1 MFPAQTEEDGARHRR
16 GGESSGPTD
25 GGTQD
30 QEDSAHDNLQVRTPS
45 NRPSQPLHRYF
56 RKYAKLLYYDFL
68 FRLIILMEY
77 QYILKGISSRIGAKL
92 MSKLRNSNNSNILML
107 TVCSGGLWR

>member
-1 MFPAQTEEDGARHRR
+1 MFPAQTEENGARHRR

-45 NRPSQPLHRYF
+45 NRPSQPLHPHF

-68 FRLIILMEY
+68 FRLIIHSWLFYSTLSLNISTREGVWNNINTFLKA
-77 QYILKGISSRIGAKL
+77 YIVGE
-92 MSKLRNSNNSNILML
+92 
-107 TVCSGGLWR
+107 GLC

>member
-16 GGESSGPTD
+16 GGESPGPTD

-45 NRPSQPLHRYF
+45 NRASQP
-56 RKYAKLLYYDFL
+56 
-68 FRLIILMEY
+68 
-77 QYILKGISSRIGAKL
+77 
-92 MSKLRNSNNSNILML
+92 
-107 TVCSGGLWR
+107 

>member
-45 NRPSQPLHRYF
+45 NIE
-56 RKYAKLLYYDFL
+56 LLNHYIDTFGKM
-68 FRLIILMEY
+68 LILSI
-77 QYILKGISSRIGAKL
+77 QYTDI
-92 MSKLRNSNNSNILML
+92 N
-107 TVCSGGLWR
+107 TFQ